1 MIGCERGIVKKKEY
15 NVAIEATLDHC
26 KQSGICMVFMYYKKH
41 ITSFT
46 KDIMQQIVTKKG
58 KKENKNQVKN
68 KHRIAL

>member
-1 MIGCERGIVKKKEY
+1 
-15 NVAIEATLDHC
+15 
-26 KQSGICMVFMYYKKH
+26 MYYKKH

-58 KKENKNQVKN
+58 HNIENKNQVKN